1 MDYIKNLIQANKAL
15 IKKVKQLKLEN
26 ESLQNDKNDENTYYE
41 KFNRANSENLTL
53 KNRIAELELE
63 VYSKNRELEKRNT
76 TILQLKKSLSK

>member
-41 KFNRANSENLTL
+41 QFNRANSENLTL

-76 TILQLKKSLSK
+76 TILQLKNSLSK